1 VVNQTNLISI
11 LPAPTIGNTPL
22 TGDIANLGDSSFQSY
37 MKDAVKESSVA
48 KDNDVSTNNERRERA
63 SLTEPNRSERPD
75 TRPVDESARP
85 ETEQVTDSNFREKPA
100 VDNATDERQVLTD
113 DRTQPQESIDSLE
126 LKEGQVYTEINVLL
140 QSIAQQLNLN
150 PDDLLVDPSAGP
162 LAQQQ
167 KLLSLLQSQG
177 GQAAELLT
185 KAGLT
190 EQQAQNL
197 LSKIQS
203 TQGNHAQLQAG
214 KESVDDALVKLGGE
228 KSAESKANFLS
239 QFSDLNKQGDKPQRQ
254 ASIEKVLTQSAND
267 PVQELTQKPLEKV
280 VATAPKL
287 QEIFQSQN
295 NQANPL
301 VAQQTAANNSLKNT
315 QGLKAPTEI
324 KVQSVNA
331 VSESA
336 GRTVEGAKPVSAE
349 TLSAKGTTEARVI
362 NQIINKVSLRANG
375 SKSEVKIRLDPP
387 SLGALR
393 MNVTTAGDSVRTVII
408 AENHTVKQIIENN
421 LLQLRDSM
429 QNQGLKVDSF
439 TVLGGGDEGQAGQ
452 QNTAQ
457 EGRSNFAGSLYREQ
471 NSAPETFSTEP
482 LVTGQTQ
489 ILNYDSKSLSV
500 FA

>member
-1 VVNQTNLISI
+1 MVNQTNLLSI
-11 LPAPTIGNTPL
+11 LPAPAIGNAPL
-22 TGDIANLGDSSFQSY
+22 KGDIASLGDSSFQSY
-37 MKDAVKESSVA
+37 MKDAVKESSAA
-48 KDNDVSTNNERRERA
+48 KDNDVSTKNERRDRD
-63 SLTEPNRSERPD
+63 SLAEPSRSERRSD
-75 TRPVDESARP
+75 KPVRP
-85 ETEQVTDSNFREKPA
+85 ETEQVEDASFREKTA
-100 VDNATDERQVLTD
+100 VGNGTGRGQILVD
-113 DRTQPQESIDSLE
+113 DKTQYQESVDSLE
-126 LKEGQVYTEINVLL
+126 LKEGQAYTDINVLL

-150 PDDLLVDPSAGP
+150 PDDLLIDPSRGP

-177 GQAAELLT
+177 GQAAELLA

-197 LSKIQS
+197 LAKTQLA
-203 TQGNHAQLQAG
+203 QGNQAQLQGG
-214 KESVDDALVKLGGE
+214 KESADDALIKLGGE
-228 KSAESKANFLS
+228 KSVESKADFLS

-267 PVQELTQKPLEKV
+267 PVQELTQKPLQKA

-287 QEIFQSQN
+287 DEVFQSQN

-301 VAQQTAANNSLKNT
+301 VVQQTAANNSLKNT
-315 QGLKAPTEI
+315 QGVKAPTEV

-331 VSESA
+331 VSEAA
-336 GRTVEGAKPVSAE
+336 GRTVEGAKSISAE

-362 NQIINKVSLRANG
+362 NQIINKVSLRTNA
-375 SKSEVKIRLDPP
+375 SQSEVKIRLDPP
-387 SLGALR
+387 SLGTLR

-421 LLQLRDSM
+421 LLQLKDSM

-439 TVLGGGDEGQAGQ
+439 TVMVGGDEGQAGQ

-457 EGRSNFAGSLYREQ
+457 EGRPNFAGSLYREQ
-471 NSAPETFSTEP
+471 NSAPETSSTET
-482 LVTGQTQ
+482 LMTEQTR